1 MLKRIYIDNYKS
13 LVNFEVQLNEINLFL
28 GINGSGKSAVFEV
41 LSLLQNFVCDRVS
54 VENRFSFECKT
65 RWQNSPYQS
74 FELEVENDEG
84 CYKYQ
89 LSIEHYKEGR
99 NAKVKHERL
108 FFENKPL
115 LKLEEG
121 EVHLY
126 PDDFSEGPVY
136 PADESLSAVG
146 AVPDRPDNTRLTWF
160 KKRLRNFII
169 VQVIPPIMSK
179 GSPREIPYPSCYLE
193 NFISWYRHLSQDQG
207 MAFRL
212 ISELKEVLPGFDA
225 FRFES
230 AGGEHRLLK
239 VYFQNEQDQGVAS
252 TGYQFNELSDGQRMI
267 IGLYTLLHAA
277 RSDHNCGYSLCLDEP
292 ENFLA
297 LPEIQPWL
305 IELYDRCSEG
315 EMQSLLISHHPE
327 FINYL
332 LASPIGYW
340 FERESNRPTR
350 IRPITAPKNE
360 GGVPLSEI
368 IARGWLNE

>member
-41 LSLLQNFVCDRVS
+41 LNALQDFVCDGVRA
-54 VENRFSFECKT
+54 ENCFRPEHKT

-74 FELEVENDEG
+74 FELEIENDEG
-84 CYKYQ
+84 LCKYQ
-89 LSIEHYKEGR
+89 LSTEHYEEGR
-99 NAKVKHERL
+99 KPRVKYERL
-108 FFENKPL
+108 FFEDRPL
-115 LKLEEG
+115 LRLEEGG

-126 PDDFSEGPVY
+126 RDDFSEGPVY

-146 AVPDRPDNTRLTWF
+146 AVPERPDNTRLSWF

-169 VQVIPPIMSK
+169 VQVIPPMMSEE
-179 GSPREIPYPSCYLE
+179 SPREASHPSCYLE

-212 ISELKEVLPGFDA
+212 ISELKEVLPGFDS
-225 FRFES
+225 FRFKPV
-230 AGGEHRLLK
+230 GERHRLLK
-239 VYFQNEQDQGVAS
+239 VYFRNEQEGTS
-252 TGYQFNELSDGQRMI
+252 TGYKFNELSDGQRMI
-267 IGLYTLLHAA
+267 IGLYTLLYAA
-277 RSDHNCGYSLCLDEP
+277 RSDQNRGYSLCLDEP

-297 LPEIQPWL
+297 LSEIQPWL
-305 IELYDRCSEG
+305 TELYDRCSEG

-350 IRPITAPKNE
+350 IRPITAKKDK
-360 GGVPLSEI
+360 GGLPLSEI